1 MKTSLVT
8 ATLFAATLFTST
20 ASAQESVLESL
31 LTNLVGQALS
41 ASTVEIQN
49 GVSQSIANV
58 TYHFDLD
65 DEVLTGLM
73 LYTKKVAKKLP
84 KFHNTRVKYL
94 IFMLLFP

>member
-65 DEVLTGLM
+65 DEASTGGDVEIM
-73 LYTKKVAKKLP
+73 DIDSVSPQESSAQESSEKEI
-84 KFHNTRVKYL
+84 N
-94 IFMLLFP
+94 

>member
-65 DEVLTGLM
+65 DEASTGGVVEIM
-73 LYTKKVAKKLP
+73 DIASVSPQESSAQESSEKEI
-84 KFHNTRVKYL
+84 N
-94 IFMLLFP
+94 

>member
-8 ATLFAATLFTST
+8 ATLLAATLFTST

-31 LTNLVGQALS
+31 LTNLVNQALS
-41 ASTVEIQN
+41 TSTLEIQN

-65 DEVLTGLM
+65 DEASTGGDVEIM
-73 LYTKKVAKKLP
+73 DIVSVSSQESGPQEGSENET
-84 KFHNTRVKYL
+84 N
-94 IFMLLFP
+94 

>member
-49 GVSQSIANV
+49 GVSQSIA
-58 TYHFDLD
+58 
-65 DEVLTGLM
+65 
-73 LYTKKVAKKLP
+73 K
-84 KFHNTRVKYL
+84 
-94 IFMLLFP
+94 

>member
-65 DEVLTGLM
+65 DEARSEEEQPVR
-73 LYTKKVAKKLP
+73 KPA
-84 KFHNTRVKYL
+84 
-94 IFMLLFP
+94 LFTSSCSCQASVRIEDL